1 MAGEDANE
9 LALGLAEL
17 IMESPKDTL
26 GRKRLIVL
34 NELAGESGSS
44 EGALVEEFG
53 EPTATIAKTAGLN
66 KLDIEQRGIENLH
79 PSSLSSGVDR

>member
-9 LALGLAEL
+9 FSLGLAEL
-17 IMESPKDTL
+17 IMESPKDAL

-34 NELAGESGSS
+34 NELAGESGGS
-44 EGALVEEFG
+44 EGALVEYFG
-53 EPTATIAKTAGLN
+53 EPTATIAKATGLN